1 MGRAGRVASAALTGA
16 AVLAAALG
24 CSDALSHDTTTG
36 QVIVVLN
43 TGDETISLV
52 DATRL
57 ESTTLPVLLGL
68 PADAPVATRASILA
82 FPVGSGDSLGVVRL
96 FAEGAGFGTVA
107 LPANASIRGVAF
119 RDNSTVW
126 VSTAGLG
133 RAFLVD
139 YTRGVTVRST
149 AVGPQ
154 PVGAIAVD
162 DGLVAFFVNS
172 NAPGGA
178 PAGQGWISVRRD
190 TAVLLGT
197 PDSIPVTGLNPR
209 HVTLGD
215 DGYLYVVSAGGPGA
229 ADGRLS
235 IVDPVAL
242 AEIVI
247 INGLG
252 ESPGPA
258 VHHPSGRLLIAS
270 LTEGILEVNTATR
283 SLVRGP
289 GAGIKPAGDGVV
301 AVAVDPRGR
310 VFAVASR
317 GCGGPGV
324 VHVLRPPPDY
334 RLIESVTVGVCP
346 SAAALASLPA
356 P

>member
-1 MGRAGRVASAALTGA
+1 MTRLLVLALIGA
-16 AVLAAALG
+16 AA
-24 CSDALSHDTTTG
+24 CSDALSHGTTAG
-36 QVIVVLN
+36 QVVAVLN
-43 TGDETISLV
+43 TGDGTISLV

-57 ESTTLPVLLGL
+57 DVTTVPVAPGL
-68 PADAPVATRASILA
+68 PADAPVAARETFLV
-82 FPVGSGDSLGVVRL
+82 FPVGSADSLGVMRLLTSGVAFRAVR
-96 FAEGAGFGTVA
+96 
-107 LPANASIRGVAF
+107 LPANARIRGVAF
-119 RDNSTVW
+119 RDDSLAW
-126 VSTAGLG
+126 VSAAGLG
-133 RAFLVD
+133 RAVLVD
-139 YTRGVTVRST
+139 YTTGDTVLST
-149 AVGPQ
+149 AVGPE
-154 PVGAIAVD
+154 PVGAVFV
-162 DGLVAFFVNS
+162 GSELGTAFFVNS

-178 PAGQGWISVRRD
+178 PAGQGWISVRSD
-190 TAVLLGT
+190 TLLAT
-197 PDSIPVTGLNPR
+197 ESRDSIPLTGLNPR
-209 HVTLGD
+209 HVTIGD
-215 DGYLYVVSAGGPGA
+215 DGYLYVISAGTPGA

-289 GAGIKPAGDGVV
+289 GAGVRPGGDGTV
-301 AVAVDPRGR
+301 ALAVDTRGR

-317 GCGGPGV
+317 GCSGSGV
-324 VHVLRPPPDY
+324 VHVLSAPPAY
-334 RLIESVTVGVCP
+334 RLIQSVTIGLCP